1 MRKPPTK
8 VSRVEPS
15 QLSLFELLE
24 KEEGNSV
31 EWPVQSDDIGGELL
45 AILSKGLYPDP
56 LDCIREYVQNSVDA
70 LAKTVTIRITG
81 NSVIISDDGFGMNLN
96 ELVQA
101 RKLALSPKSR
111 AEHVG
116 FRGIGIY
123 AGFDICSR
131 LLVTT
136 KKAGEPKSRIL
147 EFDFE
152 AMKAQ
157 LKMERETQS
166 QRMSLIQLLTKY
178 THFKQED

>member
-70 LAKTVTIRITG
+70 RAKNVTIKITG
-81 NSVIISDDGFGMNLN
+81 NSVIISDDGMGMAVGDLR
-96 ELVQA
+96 QA
-101 RKLALSPKSR
+101 RQLGLSNKSQV
-111 AEHVG
+111 ENVG

-123 AGFDICSR
+123 SGFDICNR

-136 KKAGEPKSRIL
+136 KRVGEAKARIL
-147 EFDFE
+147 EFHFGE
-152 AMKAQ
+152 MKA
-157 LKMERETQS
+157 
-166 QRMSLIQLLTKY
+166 
-178 THFKQED
+178 